1 MYKESF
7 GVESLMKIFVPIL
20 IKLLADP
27 NFKIAFISLKIIE
40 EILKIPKIKLDVIV
54 PQVLEKL
61 NDSKIALR
69 QNVSKLIRN

>member
-7 GVESLMKIFVPIL
+7 ELESLMKIFVPIL

-27 NFKIAFISLKIIE
+27 NFKIAFISLKIVE